1 MGRSK
6 WLCTSFGPMTERGPV
21 VPEGSEKTYDRFHF
35 APAYRVGDTL
45 YVSGVI
51 GAGESMEDEFANAF
65 ESLGSVLEASGF
77 SLADVV
83 DMTSFHVDMSETL
96 GAFMAARDGAMS
108 EPWPAWTAIGC
119 TELAIP
125 GGRAEV
131 KVTAVKQ

>member
-1 MGRSK
+1 MS
-6 WLCTSFGPMTERGPV
+6 ERGPV
-21 VPEGSEKTYDRFHF
+21 IPENSKTSYERFHF

-51 GAGESMEDEFANAF
+51 GTGESLEDEFTNAF
-65 ESLGSVLEASGF
+65 ESLAAVLTEAGF

-83 DMTSFHVDMSETL
+83 DMTSFHVNMSETL
-96 GAFMAARDGAMS
+96 GAFMAARDAAMS

-119 TELAIP
+119 TELAMP
-125 GGRAEV
+125 NGRAEV

>member
-1 MGRSK
+1 MS
-6 WLCTSFGPMTERGPV
+6 ERGPV
-21 VPEGSEKTYDRFHF
+21 IPEDSQKSYDRFHF

-51 GAGESMEDEFANAF
+51 GSGESLDEEFASAF
-65 ESLGSVLEASGF
+65 ESLAKVLDAAGL

-83 DMTSFHVDMSETL
+83 EMTSFHIDMSGSL
-96 GAFMAARDGAMS
+96 GAFMKARDAALA

-125 GGRAEV
+125 TGRAEV

>member
-1 MGRSK
+1 
-6 WLCTSFGPMTERGPV
+6 MTERGPV
-21 VPEGSEKTYDRFHF
+21 IPPGSEKTYDRFHF

-51 GAGESMEDEFANAF
+51 GSGDTPEEEFANVFANL
-65 ESLGSVLEASGF
+65 SAVLDAAGF
-77 SLADVV
+77 SMSEVV
-83 DMTSFHVDMSETL
+83 EMTSFHVNMNETL

-108 EPWPAWTAIGC
+108 EPWCAWTTIGC

-131 KVTAVKQ
+131 KVIAVRS

>member
-1 MGRSK
+1 
-6 WLCTSFGPMTERGPV
+6 MTERGPV
-21 VPEGSEKTYDRFHF
+21 IPADSQASYDRFHF

-51 GAGESMEDEFANAF
+51 GSGESLEDEFAGAF
-65 ESLGSVLEASGF
+65 ANLANVLDAAGY

-83 DMTSFHVDMSETL
+83 EMTSFHVDMSETL
-96 GAFMAARDGAMS
+96 GSFMKARDAAMT

-125 GGRAEV
+125 TGRAEV
-131 KVTAVKQ
+131 KVTAVKQS

>member
-1 MGRSK
+1 
-6 WLCTSFGPMTERGPV
+6 MTERGPV
-21 VPEGSEKTYDRFHF
+21 IPEGSEKTYANFHF

-51 GAGESMEDEFANAF
+51 GSGESLEDEFSNAF
-65 ESLGSVLEASGF
+65 ESLASVLDAAGY

-83 DMTSFHVDMSETL
+83 EMTSFHVNMSETL
-96 GAFMAARDGAMS
+96 GAFMAARDAAMS

-125 GGRAEV
+125 SGRAEV
-131 KVTAVKQ
+131 KVTAVLQ

>member
-1 MGRSK
+1 
-6 WLCTSFGPMTERGPV
+6 MTERGPV
-21 VPEGSEKTYDRFHF
+21 VPEGSQTSYDRFHF

-51 GAGESMEDEFANAF
+51 GTGESLDDEFASAF
-65 ESLGSVLEASGF
+65 ENLANVLDAAGF
-77 SLADVV
+77 TLADVV
-83 DMTSFHVDMSETL
+83 DMTSFHIDMPGSL
-96 GAFMAARDGAMS
+96 GAFMKARDNAMS

-125 GGRAEV
+125 SGRAEV

>member
-1 MGRSK
+1 
-6 WLCTSFGPMTERGPV
+6 MTERGPV
-21 VPEGSEKTYDRFHF
+21 VPDGSQASYERFHF
-35 APAYRVGDTL
+35 APAYRVGDTV

-51 GAGESMEDEFANAF
+51 GAGESLEDEFTNAF
-65 ESLGSVLEASGF
+65 ESIATVLDAAGF

-96 GAFMAARDGAMS
+96 GAFMKARDAAMN

-125 GGRAEV
+125 SGRAEV